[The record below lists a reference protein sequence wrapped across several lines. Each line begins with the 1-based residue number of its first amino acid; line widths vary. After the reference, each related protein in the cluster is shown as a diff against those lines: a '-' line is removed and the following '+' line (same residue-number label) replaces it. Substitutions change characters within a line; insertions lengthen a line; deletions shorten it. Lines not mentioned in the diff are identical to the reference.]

1 MYLKKGNNGD
11 FWDKRPGPFKRYYV
25 GPIYNEK
32 SKKAEQMNSKMPE
45 ETSPLPHLYWI
56 NVRSDAK
63 KKVKNLFDHFGT
75 IIYLNFIQF
84 ASQ

>member
-45 ETSPLPHLYWI
+45 ETSPLPHLY
-56 NVRSDAK
+56 
-63 KKVKNLFDHFGT
+63 
-75 IIYLNFIQF
+75 
-84 ASQ
+84 